1 MPKSP
6 IHKSRRTKGMVM
18 PQSPFDDHEL
28 RAAMAAYLQAAD
40 ALDEASGVGHEAR
53 QLLDLA
59 EAKSMAGLALRKRL
73 VALGWTAPAGQ
84 RTTT

>member
-1 MPKSP
+1 
-6 IHKSRRTKGMVM
+6 M
-18 PQSPFDDHEL
+18 PQSSFDDPEL
-28 RAAMAAYLQAAD
+28 RAAMAAYLAAAQA
-40 ALDEASGVGHEAR
+40 LEEASGVGDEPR

-59 EAKSMAGLALRKRL
+59 EAKSMAALALRKRL